1 MTRSRSPLRSLPVL
15 LLPLFWGCGGDGEGA
30 PAPAD
35 SRGEQAAEAAPP
47 GFSYAGSVLDEATL
61 PPLPPEP
68 GEGGVPAHETE
79 RDWAIAA
86 RTVAWA
92 RDQALGSLPVGELAA
107 ILGSTFVGAPYEPG
121 TLEIPGE
128 ERLVV
133 NLRTFDCVTFVEHVL
148 VLSHLVREEGI
159 EPEVDVEAAGGEA
172 FRNRYRE
179 LLTGLRY
186 RGGVIDGYLSRLHYF
201 TEWMDHAV
209 EAGILEEVTGSLGG
223 IPDPRPI
230 HFMTSNTHAYRQL
243 AEDPTLVPRIRQI
256 EERLSARERWF
267 IPEDRIA
274 QVEGGIRSG
283 DVIAAVSTL
292 DGLDIAHTGIAIR
305 HEGRIHLLHAPLVG
319 DSVEISPLPLAD
331 RIQGIRGQQGIRVAR
346 PR

>member
-1 MTRSRSPLRSLPVL
+1 MVRSRSFFQAFPLL
-15 LLPLFWGCGGDGEGA
+15 LLPLFGGCGGDGEGA

-35 SRGEQAAEAAPP
+35 PRGEQPAEVAVPS
-47 GFSYAGSVLDEATL
+47 FSYAGAVLDEATL
-61 PPLPPEP
+61 PPLPPDP
-68 GEGGVPAHETE
+68 GEGGVAAHETE

-92 RDQALGSLPVGELAA
+92 RSQALSELPVGELAA

-121 TLEIPGE
+121 TLEFPGE
-128 ERLVV
+128 ERLVM

-148 VLSHLVREEGI
+148 VLSHLVRDAGV
-159 EPEVDVEAAGGEA
+159 EPDAEAGGGEA
-172 FRNRYRE
+172 FRSRYRA

-186 RGGVIDGYLSRLHYF
+186 RGGIVDGYVSRLHYF
-201 TEWMDHAV
+201 TEWMDHAA
-209 EAGILEEVTGSLGG
+209 EAGLLDDVTETLGG

-230 HFMTSNTHAYRQL
+230 HFMTSNTQAYRQL
-243 AEDPTLVPRIRQI
+243 AEDPALVPRIRAI
-256 EERLSARERWF
+256 EEALSARVRHY
-267 IPEDRIA
+267 IPEGRIA
-274 QVEGGIRSG
+274 EVEGGIRSG